1 MQHIWIGFKARQKFA
16 QAMEPHARMHRH
28 TAKGDLFMALFSI
41 PRDDAKYGVT
51 PVENLFI
58 QEYMLIAP
66 GDYVKV
72 YLYALLQ
79 ATHPAASETSMEKVA
94 ASLSLEPQRMQ
105 DALRYWQRH
114 GLMRLSEIGCE
125 LLDVRNAMC
134 DGKALHERTMY
145 QYASLNHELDRIT
158 GGRAFSNNDYNMIYD
173 WIEVFGLSEE
183 TVLALVLYCV
193 ENKGKK
199 FRMNY
204 AMTIAR
210 DWEKSGIK
218 TPDSAADYIDQYL
231 LSTSPAN
238 KIVADFGYKR
248 RATID
253 EHHLYQKW
261 AKEWAF
267 SPDAISAARET
278 ATGMGNP
285 NFKYLDRVIESMY
298 KRGQTTAHK
307 IRKDTTETNELK
319 KIVQECAKQLG
330 VNVVT
335 EEHISYYKKWT
346 EDYGLSH
353 DALVFACR
361 KASAR
366 NARSFKDAD
375 ASINSYVLRNIK
387 TVEAMEQDIRLEA
400 DLARV
405 YECAGVKSGVNERD
419 KGLLNSFLSEGTA
432 LELILQAAEYSV
444 GSERPLAFI
453 SKVLKNWKEQGIT
466 TVAAARKA
474 HEARKNAFKDDKK
487 SNGKFDYEQRDY
499 DKSELEALFENFGE
513 EGS

>member
-1 MQHIWIGFKARQKFA
+1 
-16 QAMEPHARMHRH
+16 
-28 TAKGDLFMALFSI
+28 MALFSI

-58 QEYMLIAP
+58 QEYMLGAP

-72 YLYALLQ
+72 YLYALMQ
-79 ATHPAASETSMEKVA
+79 ANHPAATESSMEKFA
-94 ASLSLEPQRMQ
+94 ASLSLEPQRVQ

-114 GLMRLSEIGCE
+114 GLMRLSENGCE
-125 LLDVRNAMC
+125 LPDVRSAMC

-145 QYASLNHELDRIT
+145 QYAALNHELDRIT
-158 GGRAFSNNDYNMIYD
+158 GGRAFSNNDYNMMYD

-183 TVLALVLYCV
+183 TVLSLVKYCV
-193 ENKGKK
+193 ETKGKK

-231 LSTSPAN
+231 LATSPAN

-261 AKEWAF
+261 SKEWGF

-307 IRKDTTETNELK
+307 IRKDTTETNEMK

-335 EEHISYYKKWT
+335 DEHIRYYKKWAD
-346 EDYGLSH
+346 EYAMSH

-366 NARSFKDAD
+366 NVRSFKDAD
-375 ASINSYVLRNIK
+375 AVINSYVLRKIK
-387 TVEAMEQDIRLEA
+387 TVEAMEQDSRLEA

-405 YECAGVKSGVNERD
+405 YECAGIKSAANERD
-419 KGLLNSFLSEGTA
+419 KGQLSSWLSEGTA
-432 LELILQAAEYSV
+432 LELILQAAEYAV
-444 GSERPLAFI
+444 GAERPFAFI
-453 SKVLKNWKEQGIT
+453 AKVLKNWKDQGIN
-466 TVAAARKA
+466 TVAAARKERDA
-474 HEARKNAFKDDKK
+474 HKYAAKDGKK
-487 SNGKFDYEQRDY
+487 GESKFDYNQRTY
-499 DKSELEALFENFGE
+499 EKGELESLIETFGE
-513 EGS
+513 EKQ